1 MAKFLI
7 FSLTLCLF
15 LVSINSTFL
24 SNNNN
29 KVPNHLF
36 REPIQKV
43 PNKNVLSKVP
53 KMGKQEE
60 ELRKYASHHVSRKS
74 SSNLRHDDSVVSHLH
89 FVWHSEVMKFHW
101 IAKHSWLV

>member
-24 SNNNN
+24 NNNNN
-29 KVPNHLF
+29 KAPNHLF

-43 PNKNVLSKVP
+43 PNKNGFSKVP

-74 SSNLRHDDSVVSHLH
+74 SSNLRHDDSVVSQ
-89 FVWHSEVMKFHW
+89 
-101 IAKHSWLV
+101 